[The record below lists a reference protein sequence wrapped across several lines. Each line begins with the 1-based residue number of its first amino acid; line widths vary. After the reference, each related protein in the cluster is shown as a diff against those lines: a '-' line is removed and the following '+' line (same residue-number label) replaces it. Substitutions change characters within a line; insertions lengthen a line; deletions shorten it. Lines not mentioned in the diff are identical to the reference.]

1 MQFTI
6 IRLRAAANSATI
18 HLLSFFPP
26 PYSGGH
32 KFCPYFCLARST
44 NDIVIQTLTF
54 ALRTAALS
62 H

>member
-1 MQFTI
+1 MAVKVANLVV
-6 IRLRAAANSATI
+6 LRESLI
-18 HLLSFFPP
+18 VIY
-26 PYSGGH
+26 YSGGH